1 MKRLFNNLH
10 RACEDSQLKVI
21 VFMIMHIAFIGFLT
35 GVILSKGLHGKRGL
49 RSLFKNYLTEVERV
63 LVFFCLF
70 LYLFC

>member
-1 MKRLFNNLH
+1 
-10 RACEDSQLKVI
+10 
-21 VFMIMHIAFIGFLT
+21 MIMHIAFIGFLT
-35 GVILSKGLHGKRGL
+35 GVILSRGLRGKRGL